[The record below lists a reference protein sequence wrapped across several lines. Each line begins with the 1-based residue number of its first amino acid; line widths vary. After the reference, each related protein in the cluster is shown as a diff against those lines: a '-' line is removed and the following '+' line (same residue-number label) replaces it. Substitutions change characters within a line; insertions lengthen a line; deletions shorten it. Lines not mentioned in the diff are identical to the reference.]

1 MLANHVT
8 LEDIKSKP
16 LTQLEEELLND
27 EAAINRM
34 CNRIIAAAERTL
46 DRKFDIEADD
56 WQRAQEQFTD
66 QQRFAI
72 WFEALES
79 L

>member
-16 LTQLEEELLND
+16 LTQLAEDLFND
-27 EAAINRM
+27 ETAINRM
-34 CNRIIAAAERTL
+34 CSKIIAAAERTL
-46 DRKFDIEADD
+46 ERKFDIEAGD
-56 WQRAQEQFTD
+56 WERAQEQLDD
-66 QQRFAI
+66 QQRFEI